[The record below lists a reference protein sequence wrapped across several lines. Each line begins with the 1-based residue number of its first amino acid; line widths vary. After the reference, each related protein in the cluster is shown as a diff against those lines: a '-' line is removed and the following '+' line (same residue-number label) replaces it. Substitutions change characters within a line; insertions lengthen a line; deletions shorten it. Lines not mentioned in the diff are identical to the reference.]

1 MDKIQLANNL
11 LFSSTKTEDH
21 SMDNLES
28 NQSRLQSRQRVT
40 FSSDIEEYED
50 NFSDLDDDSMQYK
63 DEETIDNEVTEIIER
78 SENALNSN
86 RNFDMDEM
94 DGFMNNMSIDEVY
107 SSEANSDSDV
117 DDDDDNE
124 YATEIEINSERQQNN
139 GSNQTNSD
147 DDRNDDHSY
156 RKQNSSPKNQMNL
169 MSRTTNEQN
178 HKIEQTNTKCF
189 SSIHSAQRIA
199 KQAKN
204 TTKSNV
210 QRIVSDNFIKCDS
223 NKEPEILKIHLNVKS
238 CCEHKYLENCRLP
251 RYNGYIS
258 QYGLSKDQLEL
269 RELNRQRYQEKR
281 MRKQR
286 DIMIAKQQIADLNEQ
301 AFKQWLIRKDRN
313 AKPKC
318 KNMYDMFTRNK
329 SNS

>member
-1 MDKIQLANNL
+1 
-11 LFSSTKTEDH
+11 
-21 SMDNLES
+21 MDNLKL
-28 NQSRLQSRQRVT
+28 NQMKLQSKQRVT

-50 NFSDLDDDSMQYK
+50 NISDLDDDSMQYK

-78 SENALNSN
+78 SENGLNSN
-86 RNFDMDEM
+86 NDFDMAEM

-107 SSEANSDSDV
+107 SSEENNDSEI

-124 YATEIEINSERQQNN
+124 YATEIEINSSEQQENKEC
-139 GSNQTNSD
+139 NQTNTGGH
-147 DDRNDDHSY
+147 RNDNDT
-156 RKQNSSPKNQMNL
+156 KQNSSPKNQTNL
-169 MSRTTNEQN
+169 MPKSKNEQKSKN
-178 HKIEQTNTKCF
+178 QQTNTKCF
-189 SSIHSAQRIA
+189 SSIHSAQRILKKA
-199 KQAKN
+199 KKKAKSDEQR
-204 TTKSNV
+204 TASDKS
-210 QRIVSDNFIKCDS
+210 IKYDS
-223 NKEPEILKIHLNVKS
+223 NQEPEILKIHLNVKS

-251 RYNGYIS
+251 RYIGYIS

-286 DIMIAKQQIADLNEQ
+286 DILNAKQQIADLNEQ

-313 AKPKC
+313 AKPKY
-318 KNMYDMFTRNK
+318 KNMYDIFTRNK